1 MLSYEIPLNLSLYLK
16 SERDYVP
23 WRAFLDCAKYLR
35 GMLSTSNSYGTLQ
48 VSHPPPFPLVY
59 EKNILWIIIAILLRT
74 YTLQL

>member
-16 SERDYVP
+16 NERDYVP

-48 VSHPPPFPLVY
+48 VGRPPPLAVLPFHFLMKITFY
-59 EKNILWIIIAILLRT
+59 G
-74 YTLQL
+74 